1 MLQACRV
8 GHSLRQEVG
17 MLERKISNA
26 EDVTVEAPPALRPG
40 LYRKLED
47 LVSSRDRLRAEL
59 EAFSSQKT
67 RSDRRS
73 NAEIDQAVES
83 LRKLREVL
91 REANPEDTRELLSA
105 MISRIELQF
114 DHRETVQDGRI
125 KTTIPRGDG
134 SSSTGSER
142 GLANGPKKYTLDHK
156 RGVNAPAIIPHSPAF
171 PCVGVAT
178 TTREDRLGND
188 A

>member
-1 MLQACRV
+1 
-8 GHSLRQEVG
+8 

-73 NAEIDQAVES
+73 DAEIDQAVES
-83 LRKLREVL
+83 LRKLHRVS
-91 REANPEDTRELLSA
+91 AGTRF
-105 MISRIELQF
+105 I
-114 DHRETVQDGRI
+114 
-125 KTTIPRGDG
+125 
-134 SSSTGSER
+134 
-142 GLANGPKKYTLDHK
+142 
-156 RGVNAPAIIPHSPAF
+156 
-171 PCVGVAT
+171 
-178 TTREDRLGND
+178 RLPWRW
-188 A
+188 